1 MKIALNLEKLLADRE
16 RSLLSVANETGLN
29 YNTLHRLM
37 SGKAQGITYST
48 IGLLCDALQCDPGN
62 LFVKVEESKVKKKAG
77 SK

>member
-1 MKIALNLEKLLADRE
+1 MKIALNLEKLLAERE

-48 IGLLCDALQCDPGN
+48 IGLLCDALQCNPGD
-62 LFVKVEESKVKKKAG
+62 LFTEEEAMPKKKKRGA
-77 SK
+77 K